1 VVVWATVPG
10 LSVDAL
16 SRLRGIR
23 PSPLVLAGG
32 PGWPEGAGSS
42 SASRQVTV
50 QQAVDA
56 TLAAVL

>member
-1 VVVWATVPG
+1 MVIVWATVPG

-16 SRLRGIR
+16 SRLRGVR

-32 PGWPEGAGSS
+32 PGWPAGAGG
-42 SASRQVTV
+42 AMSRQVTV

-56 TLAAVL
+56 TLTAVL